1 NDDEVIKWVSALRRA
16 TAYAC
21 ASPRSPPRSD
31 DAGTPR
37 SPTAVD
43 APNALLIERFAFQ
56 NPACAECGDG
66 AVEWV
71 SMAVG
76 VTLCADC
83 ATLHRKL
90 GADFSRLRALRLDK
104 WSPLVLKYLVSAGG
118 NEKANAVWESA
129 PPSGWCKPSAWSAL
143 HVKETWVLAKY
154 RWCGF
159 ITDERLQD
167 PSRDMASAAREGD
180 VPRLARAFAQRADA
194 NWRNVSDRGR
204 SSLHAAAAA
213 GRADAVAFLLLNGA
227 AAHQL
232 DDDDATPL
240 CAEHCAQKTPQRA
253 HGPFDLRGS
262 KTDLRG
268 SWTAL
273 DALSAGL
280 GPRRQSR
287 GLEGRRCTRALKPC
301 TAHVVLDAAPQV
313 WRRRPP
319 TPSTSRRSSSSTS
332 TTSSGAST
340 SCGDAIPSGII
351 EEEGIIIK

>member
-1 NDDEVIKWVSALRRA
+1 VPVRRSRGYANARSREWHRLHNGSLYSYSAGGHSERKVLDLQGCSVHRGRHRAAADGGRGGRGILGATFAFAILKADGHRAIFQAENDDEVIKWVSALRRA

-240 CAEHCAQKTPQRA
+240 CLA
-253 HGPFDLRGS
+253 
-262 KTDLRG
+262 
-268 SWTAL
+268 
-273 DALSAGL
+273 
-280 GPRRQSR
+280 
-287 GLEGRRCTRALKPC
+287 
-301 TAHVVLDAAPQV
+301 
-313 WRRRPP
+313 
-319 TPSTSRRSSSSTS
+319 SSSANSVDV
-332 TTSSGAST
+332 AQ
-340 SCGDAIPSGII
+340 II
-351 EEEGIIIK
+351 LEHEHDELWC